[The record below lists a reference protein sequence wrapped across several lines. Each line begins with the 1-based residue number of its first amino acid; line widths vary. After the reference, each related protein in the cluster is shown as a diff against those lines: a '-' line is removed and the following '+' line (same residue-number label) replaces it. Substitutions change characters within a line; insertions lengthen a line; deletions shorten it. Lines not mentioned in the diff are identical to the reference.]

1 MWAQG
6 GDVLIKPNA
15 FKDAQSMNVNGFSRY
30 PLKAVNHRA
39 PSAPSTERW
48 SLLKVSFIIFAVLKP
63 RSSSAEGTRVG
74 WVDPTARMH
83 DCGGL
88 MIAVKWEMSNMPRF
102 EIVNVPP
109 CAEVFGQ
116 VEDNPV

>member
-6 GDVLIKPNA
+6 GDILVKPSA

-30 PLKAVNHRA
+30 PLKAVIHRA

-48 SLLKVSFIIFAVLKP
+48 SLLKVAFIIFAVLKP

-88 MIAVKWEMSNMPRF
+88 MIAVKCEMSNMPRF

-109 CAEVFGQ
+109 C
-116 VEDNPV
+116 P